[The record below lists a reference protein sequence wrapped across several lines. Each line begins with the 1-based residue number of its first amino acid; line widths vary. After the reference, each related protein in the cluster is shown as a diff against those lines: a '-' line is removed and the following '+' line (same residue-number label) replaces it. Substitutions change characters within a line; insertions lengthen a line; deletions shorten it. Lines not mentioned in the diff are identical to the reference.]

1 MGLEEPSQPKGSE
14 DHSVKNQ
21 QSSSSKLRYIDQD
34 ARERE
39 LTLTCLPDRKVGN
52 WIDR

>member
-1 MGLEEPSQPKGSE
+1 VGLEEPSQPKGSE

-21 QSSSSKLRYIDQD
+21 QSNSSKLHYIDQD
-34 ARERE
+34 TRERE
-39 LTLTCLPDRKVGN
+39 PTLTCLPDRKVGN

>member
-1 MGLEEPSQPKGSE
+1 MEEPSQPKGSE

-21 QSSSSKLRYIDQD
+21 QSNSSKLRYIDQD
-34 ARERE
+34 TRERE
-39 LTLTCLPDRKVGN
+39 PTLTCLPDRKVGN